1 MKIRALTQEDMP
13 SVLALLYADQL
24 PAQPRPTTHEV
35 QRALAGQATI
45 DQKWWEALADI
56 QTIVATY
63 GQEVLGVASYP
74 TGCATR

>member
-1 MKIRALTQEDMP
+1 MKIRALIQEDMP